1 MHAPNNV
8 PVRYLDNFYAFMK
21 VIIIHAFLFSLSH
34 THTQYGVTTST
45 TQSIPKLMDS
55 LSGKNLQQISAAVRH
70 GAASD
75 SPPPVKGISNLTVPA
90 CVPVQYSALRDVP
103 CQSIH
108 ARLLLLNHFSK
119 IITTSWRLFSTR
131 SGPKV
136 HY

>member
-21 VIIIHAFLFSLSH
+21 VIILVLS
-34 THTQYGVTTST
+34 HTQYGVTTST